1 MCGISGYIGINS
13 DALDRVIHGL
23 ERLEYRGYDSAGVAS
38 IINGEF
44 KTFKTIEEVVSLPE
58 IINKEG
64 EASCNL
70 AIGHTRWAT
79 HGEPSVVNAHPHV
92 VNQFAIVHNGIIEN
106 FQELKTDLIA
116 KGYEFKSTTDTEV
129 ACAYLDW
136 AFSMTANI
144 YQTIQMAINAFAGN
158 YAIVLINKTMPNN
171 LYAFSNN
178 APIVIGAG
186 NDGYYIASDEAA
198 FLDYTNQYF
207 RLENMQIAEISLMD
221 NGQGMVQPMINFY
234 QFDVNSQQIVPTQL
248 QLNISKKDPSSY
260 DKQGFEHFM
269 LKEIS
274 EQPMVITNTIQAYGY
289 NQQPIFDLRDYEHI
303 NIIACGS
310 SLYVGE
316 IAKNLLQRLGKR
328 VSVECASEFRYSD
341 ATLGD
346 DDLCIFISQS
356 GETADTLAALE
367 LVNQLG
373 IDTLAV
379 VNVVD
384 SSIMNKAK
392 FSIQTLAGSEIA
404 VATTKAFSAQLMV
417 FILMYL
423 QNAQLDGSIDQNT
436 YNLIINNLMNI
447 NMSMQ
452 NIINDPK
459 IQEVAKSFTNTDS
472 AFFLGRGMDYPLA
485 LEGSLKLKEIS
496 YIHSEAYP
504 AGELKHGPIALI
516 NEKVPVICLVT
527 DQKLVGKMVSN
538 IQEVTARDGDV
549 FVIGLQSLV
558 ADLFNDENTIL
569 LPNIDEFTNIFNT
582 LVTLQVLSY
591 YIAKNRDCEIDRPK
605 NLAKSVTV
613 E

>member
-64 EASCNL
+64 EVCCNL

-144 YQTIQMAINAFAGN
+144 YQTIQMAINAFVGN

-221 NGQGMVQPMINFY
+221 NGQGMVQPIINFY

-274 EQPMVITNTIQAYGY
+274 EQPMVIANTIQAYGY
-289 NQQPIFDLRDYEHI
+289 NQQPIFDLHDYEHI

-417 FILMYL
+417 FVLMYL

-549 FVIGLQSLV
+549 FVIGLESLV
-558 ADLFNDENTIL
+558 ANLFNDENTVL
-569 LPNIDEFTNIFNT
+569 LPNIDEFSNIFNT

>member
-38 IINGEF
+38 VINGDF

-106 FQELKTDLIA
+106 FQELKIDLIA

-144 YQTIQMAINAFAGN
+144 YQTIQMAINAFVGN

-186 NDGYYIASDEAA
+186 NDGFYIASDEAA

-274 EQPMVITNTIQAYGY
+274 EQPMVIANTIQAYGY
-289 NQQPIFDLRDYEHI
+289 NQQPIFDLHDYEHI

-436 YNLIINNLMNI
+436 YNLIINNLLNI

-549 FVIGLQSLV
+549 FVIGLESLV
-558 ADLFNDENTIL
+558 ANLFNDENTVL

>member
-13 DALDRVIHGL
+13 DALNRVIHGL

-144 YQTIQMAINAFAGN
+144 YQTIQMAINAFVGN

-274 EQPMVITNTIQAYGY
+274 EQPMVIANTIQAYGY
-289 NQQPIFDLRDYEHI
+289 NQQPIFDLHDYEHI

-346 DDLCIFISQS
+346 NDLCIFISQS

-452 NIINDPK
+452 NIINDPE

-549 FVIGLQSLV
+549 FVIGLESLV
-558 ADLFNDENTIL
+558 ANLFNDENTVL

>member
-64 EASCNL
+64 EVCCNL

-92 VNQFAIVHNGIIEN
+92 VNKFAIVHNGIIEN

-144 YQTIQMAINAFAGN
+144 YQTIQMAINAFVGN

-274 EQPMVITNTIQAYGY
+274 EQPMVIANTIQAYGY

-436 YNLIINNLMNI
+436 YNLIINNLMNN

-558 ADLFNDENTIL
+558 ADLFNDENTVL
-569 LPNIDEFTNIFNT
+569 LPNFDEFTNIFNT

>member
-106 FQELKTDLIA
+106 FQELKTYLIA

-144 YQTIQMAINAFAGN
+144 YQTIQMAINAFVGN

-221 NGQGMVQPMINFY
+221 NGQGMAQPMINFY

-274 EQPMVITNTIQAYGY
+274 EQPMVIANTIQAYGY
-289 NQQPIFDLRDYEHI
+289 SQQPIFDLRDYEHI

-558 ADLFNDENTIL
+558 ANLFNDENTVL
-569 LPNIDEFTNIFNT
+569 LPNIDEFSNIFNT

>member
-44 KTFKTIEEVVSLPE
+44 KTFKTIEEMVSLPE

-64 EASCNL
+64 EVCCNL

-144 YQTIQMAINAFAGN
+144 YQTIQMAINAFVGN

-221 NGQGMVQPMINFY
+221 NGQGMVQPTINFY

-274 EQPMVITNTIQAYGY
+274 EQPMVIANTIQAYGY
-289 NQQPIFDLRDYEHI
+289 SQQPIFDLRDYEHI

-549 FVIGLQSLV
+549 FVIGLESLV
-558 ADLFNDENTIL
+558 ANLFNDENTVL
-569 LPNIDEFTNIFNT
+569 LPNIDEFSNIFNT

>member
-13 DALDRVIHGL
+13 DALNRVIHGL

-44 KTFKTIEEVVSLPE
+44 KTFKTVEEVVSLPE
-58 IINKEG
+58 IINREG
-64 EASCNL
+64 EAFCNL

-92 VNQFAIVHNGIIEN
+92 VNHFAIVHNGIIEN

-144 YQTIQMAINAFAGN
+144 YQTIQMAINAFVGN
-158 YAIVLINKTMPNN
+158 YAIVLINKTIPNN

-221 NGQGMVQPMINFY
+221 NGSGMVQPMINFY
-234 QFDVNSQQIVPTQL
+234 QFDVNSQQMVPTQL

-274 EQPMVITNTIQAYGY
+274 EQPMVIANTIQTYGY
-289 NQQPIFDLRDYEHI
+289 NQQPIFDLHDYEHI

-423 QNAQLDGSIDQNT
+423 QNAQIDGSIDQNT

-558 ADLFNDENTIL
+558 ADLFNDENTVL
-569 LPNIDEFTNIFNT
+569 LPNIDEFSNIFNT

>member
-13 DALDRVIHGL
+13 DALNRVIHGL

-44 KTFKTIEEVVSLPE
+44 KTFKTVEEVVSLPE
-58 IINKEG
+58 IINAEG

-106 FQELKTDLIA
+106 FQELKADLIA

-136 AFSMTANI
+136 AFSMTTNI
-144 YQTIQMAINAFAGN
+144 YQTIQMAINAFVGN

-198 FLDYTNQYF
+198 FLDYTNQYY

-221 NGQGMVQPMINFY
+221 NGNGMLQPMINFY
-234 QFDVNSQQIVPTQL
+234 QFDINIQQIVPTQL

-289 NQQPIFDLRDYEHI
+289 NQQPIFDLQDYEHI

-436 YNLIINNLMNI
+436 YNMIISNLMNI

-459 IQEVAKSFTNTDS
+459 IQAIAKSFTNTDS

-516 NEKVPVICLVT
+516 NDQVPVICLVT

-558 ADLFNDENTIL
+558 ADLFNDENTVL
-569 LPNIDEFTNIFNT
+569 LPNIDEFSNIFNA

>member
-38 IINGEF
+38 VINGEF
-44 KTFKTIEEVVSLPE
+44 RTFKTIEEVVSLPE

-64 EASCNL
+64 EVCCNL

-144 YQTIQMAINAFAGN
+144 YQTIQMAINAFVGN

-274 EQPMVITNTIQAYGY
+274 EQPMVIANTIQAYGY
-289 NQQPIFDLRDYEHI
+289 SQQPIFDLRDYEHI

-447 NMSMQ
+447 NMSIQ

-549 FVIGLQSLV
+549 FVIGLESLV
-558 ADLFNDENTIL
+558 ANLFNDENTVL
-569 LPNIDEFTNIFNT
+569 LPNIDEFSNIFNT

>member
-13 DALDRVIHGL
+13 DALNRVIHGL

-44 KTFKTIEEVVSLPE
+44 KTFKTVDEVVSLPE
-58 IINKEG
+58 IINTEG
-64 EASCNL
+64 EALCNL

-144 YQTIQMAINAFAGN
+144 YQTIQMAINAFIGN

-198 FLDYTNQYF
+198 FLDYTNQYY

-221 NGQGMVQPMINFY
+221 NGNGMVQPMINFY
-234 QFDVNSQQIVPTQL
+234 QFDVNSQQMVPTQL

-274 EQPMVITNTIQAYGY
+274 EQPMVINNTIQAYGY

-328 VSVECASEFRYSD
+328 ISVECASEFRYSD

-436 YNLIINNLMNI
+436 YNMIINNLMNI

-459 IQEVAKSFTNTDS
+459 IQAIAKSFTNTDS

-516 NEKVPVICLVT
+516 NDQVPVICLVT

-549 FVIGLQSLV
+549 FVIGLESLV
-558 ADLFNDENTIL
+558 ANLFNDENTVL
-569 LPNIDEFTNIFNT
+569 LPNIDEFSNIFNT

>member
-144 YQTIQMAINAFAGN
+144 YQTIQMAINAFVGN

-274 EQPMVITNTIQAYGY
+274 EQPMVIANTIQAYGY
-289 NQQPIFDLRDYEHI
+289 SQQPIFDLRDYEHI

-549 FVIGLQSLV
+549 FVIGLESLV
-558 ADLFNDENTIL
+558 ANLFNDENTVL
-569 LPNIDEFTNIFNT
+569 LPNIDEFSNIFNT
-582 LVTLQVLSY
+582 LVTLQLLSY

>member
-38 IINGEF
+38 VINGEF

-64 EASCNL
+64 EVCCNL

-144 YQTIQMAINAFAGN
+144 YQTIQMAINTFVGN
-158 YAIVLINKTMPNN
+158 YAIVLINKTMTNN

-274 EQPMVITNTIQAYGY
+274 EQPMVIANTIQAYGY
-289 NQQPIFDLRDYEHI
+289 SQQPIFDLNDYEHI

-459 IQEVAKSFTNTDS
+459 IQAVAKSFTNTDS

-558 ADLFNDENTIL
+558 ADLFNEENTVL
-569 LPNIDEFTNIFNT
+569 LPNIDEFSNIFNT

>member
-13 DALDRVIHGL
+13 DALNRVIHGL

-44 KTFKTIEEVVSLPE
+44 KTFKTVEEVVSLPE
-58 IINKEG
+58 IINREG
-64 EASCNL
+64 EAFCNL

-106 FQELKTDLIA
+106 FQELKSDLIA

-144 YQTIQMAINAFAGN
+144 YQTIQMAINAFVGN
-158 YAIVLINKTMPNN
+158 YAIVLINKTIPNN

-186 NDGYYIASDEAA
+186 NDGYYVASDEAA
-198 FLDYTNQYF
+198 FLDYTNQYY

-221 NGQGMVQPMINFY
+221 NGSGMVQPMINFY
-234 QFDVNSQQIVPTQL
+234 QFDVNSQQMVPTQL

-274 EQPMVITNTIQAYGY
+274 EQPMVIANTIQTYGY
-289 NQQPIFDLRDYEHI
+289 NQQPIFDLHDYEHI

-423 QNAQLDGSIDQNT
+423 QNAQIDGSIDQNT

-558 ADLFNDENTIL
+558 ADLFNDENTVL
-569 LPNIDEFTNIFNT
+569 LPNIDEFSNIFNT

>member
-38 IINGEF
+38 VINGEF

-64 EASCNL
+64 EVCCNL

-144 YQTIQMAINAFAGN
+144 YQTIQMAINAFVGN

-274 EQPMVITNTIQAYGY
+274 EQPMVIANTIQAYGY

-417 FILMYL
+417 LILMYL

-472 AFFLGRGMDYPLA
+472 AFFLGRGIDYPLA

-558 ADLFNDENTIL
+558 ANLFNDENTVL
-569 LPNIDEFTNIFNT
+569 LPNIDEFSNIFNT

>member
-144 YQTIQMAINAFAGN
+144 YQTIQMAINAFVGN

-234 QFDVNSQQIVPTQL
+234 QFDVNRQQIVPTQL

-274 EQPMVITNTIQAYGY
+274 EQPMVIANTIQAYGY
-289 NQQPIFDLRDYEHI
+289 NQQPIFDLHDYEHI

-436 YNLIINNLMNI
+436 YNLIINNLINI

-516 NEKVPVICLVT
+516 NETVPVICLVT

-549 FVIGLQSLV
+549 FVIGLESLV
-558 ADLFNDENTIL
+558 ANLFNDENTVL
-569 LPNIDEFTNIFNT
+569 LPNIDEFSNIFNT

>member
-13 DALDRVIHGL
+13 DALNRVIHGL

-44 KTFKTIEEVVSLPE
+44 KTFKTVDEVVSLPE
-58 IINKEG
+58 IINREG
-64 EASCNL
+64 EAFCNL

-92 VNQFAIVHNGIIEN
+92 INQFAIVHNGIIEN

-144 YQTIQMAINAFAGN
+144 YQTIQMAINAFVGN

-198 FLDYTNQYF
+198 FLDYTNQYY

-221 NGQGMVQPMINFY
+221 NGSGMVQPMINFY
-234 QFDVNSQQIVPTQL
+234 QFDVNSQQMVPTQL

-289 NQQPIFDLRDYEHI
+289 NQQPIFDLHDYEHI

-436 YNLIINNLMNI
+436 YNMIINNLINI

-452 NIINDPK
+452 NIINDTK
-459 IQEVAKSFTNTDS
+459 IQAIAKSFTNTNS

-516 NEKVPVICLVT
+516 NETVPVICLVT

-558 ADLFNDENTIL
+558 ADLFNDENTVL
-569 LPNIDEFTNIFNT
+569 LPNIDEFSNIFNT

>member
-13 DALDRVIHGL
+13 DALNRVIHGL

-44 KTFKTIEEVVSLPE
+44 KTFKTVEEVVSLPE
-58 IINKEG
+58 IINAEG

-106 FQELKTDLIA
+106 FQELKADLIA

-136 AFSMTANI
+136 AFSMTTNI
-144 YQTIQMAINAFAGN
+144 YQTIQMAINAFVGN

-198 FLDYTNQYF
+198 FLDYTNQYY
-207 RLENMQIAEISLMD
+207 RLDNMQIAEISLMD
-221 NGQGMVQPMINFY
+221 NGNGMLRPMINFY
-234 QFDVNSQQIVPTQL
+234 QFDVNSQQMVPTQL

-289 NQQPIFDLRDYEHI
+289 NQQPIFDLHDYEHI

-356 GETADTLAALE
+356 GETADTFAALE

-436 YNLIINNLMNI
+436 YNMIINNLMNI
-447 NMSMQ
+447 NVSMQ

-459 IQEVAKSFTNTDS
+459 IQAIAKSFTNTDS

-516 NEKVPVICLVT
+516 NDQVPVICLVT

-558 ADLFNDENTIL
+558 ADLFNDENTVL
-569 LPNIDEFTNIFNT
+569 LPNIDEFSNIFNA

>member
-38 IINGEF
+38 VINGDF

-144 YQTIQMAINAFAGN
+144 YQTIQMAINAFVGN

-274 EQPMVITNTIQAYGY
+274 EQPMVIANTIQAYGY
-289 NQQPIFDLRDYEHI
+289 SQQPIFDLCDYEHI

-516 NEKVPVICLVT
+516 NETVPVICLVT

-549 FVIGLQSLV
+549 FVIGLESLV
-558 ADLFNDENTIL
+558 ANLFNDENTVL

>member
-64 EASCNL
+64 EVCCNL

-144 YQTIQMAINAFAGN
+144 YQTIQMAINAFVGN

-274 EQPMVITNTIQAYGY
+274 EQPMVIANTIQAYGY
-289 NQQPIFDLRDYEHI
+289 SQQPIFDLRDYEHI

-341 ATLGD
+341 TTLGD

-549 FVIGLQSLV
+549 FVIGLESLV
-558 ADLFNDENTIL
+558 ANLFNDENTVL
-569 LPNIDEFTNIFNT
+569 LPNIDEFSNIFNT

>member
-64 EASCNL
+64 EVCCNL

-144 YQTIQMAINAFAGN
+144 YQTIQMAINAFVGN
-158 YAIVLINKTMPNN
+158 YAIVLINKSMPNN

-569 LPNIDEFTNIFNT
+569 LPNIDEFSNIFNT

>member
-106 FQELKTDLIA
+106 FQELKIDLIA

-136 AFSMTANI
+136 AFSITANI
-144 YQTIQMAINAFAGN
+144 YQTIQMAINAFVGN

-274 EQPMVITNTIQAYGY
+274 EQPMVIANTIQAYGY
-289 NQQPIFDLRDYEHI
+289 SQQPIFDLRDYEHI

-459 IQEVAKSFTNTDS
+459 IQEVVKSFTNTES

-558 ADLFNDENTIL
+558 ADLFNEENTVL
-569 LPNIDEFTNIFNT
+569 LPNIDEFSNIFNT

>member
-38 IINGEF
+38 VINGEF
-44 KTFKTIEEVVSLPE
+44 RTFKTIEEVVSLPE

-64 EASCNL
+64 EVCCNL

-144 YQTIQMAINAFAGN
+144 YQTIQMAINAFVGN

-274 EQPMVITNTIQAYGY
+274 EQPMVIANTIQAYGY
-289 NQQPIFDLRDYEHI
+289 SQQPIFDLRDYEHI

-459 IQEVAKSFTNTDS
+459 IKEVAKSFTNTDS

-549 FVIGLQSLV
+549 FVIGLESLV
-558 ADLFNDENTIL
+558 ANLFNDENTVL
-569 LPNIDEFTNIFNT
+569 LPNIDEFSNIFNT

>member
-38 IINGEF
+38 VINGEF

-58 IINKEG
+58 IVNKEG
-64 EASCNL
+64 EVCCNL

-136 AFSMTANI
+136 AFSVTTNI
-144 YQTIQMAINAFAGN
+144 YQTIQMAINAFVGN

-234 QFDVNSQQIVPTQL
+234 QFDVNSQQILPTQL

-274 EQPMVITNTIQAYGY
+274 EQPMVIANTIQAYGY
-289 NQQPIFDLRDYEHI
+289 NQPPIFDLRDYEHI

-341 ATLGD
+341 TTLGD

-459 IQEVAKSFTNTDS
+459 IQTVAKSFTNTES

-549 FVIGLQSLV
+549 FVIGLESLV
-558 ADLFNDENTIL
+558 ANLFNDENTVL
-569 LPNIDEFTNIFNT
+569 LPNIDEFSNIFNT

>member
-23 ERLEYRGYDSAGVAS
+23 ERLEYRGYDSAGLAS
-38 IINGEF
+38 VINGEF

-144 YQTIQMAINAFAGN
+144 YQTIQMAINAFVGN

-221 NGQGMVQPMINFY
+221 NGQGMLQPMINFY
-234 QFDVNSQQIVPTQL
+234 QFDVNSQQIVPNQL

-274 EQPMVITNTIQAYGY
+274 EQPMVIANTIQAYGY
-289 NQQPIFDLRDYEHI
+289 NQQPIFDLHDYEHI

-459 IQEVAKSFTNTDS
+459 IQAVAKSFTNTDS

-516 NEKVPVICLVT
+516 NETVPVICLVT

-549 FVIGLQSLV
+549 FVIGLESLV
-558 ADLFNDENTIL
+558 DNLFNDENTVL
-569 LPNIDEFTNIFNT
+569 LPNIDEFSNIFNT
-582 LVTLQVLSY
+582 LVILQVLSY

>member
-13 DALDRVIHGL
+13 DALNRVIHGL

-44 KTFKTIEEVVSLPE
+44 KTFKTVDEVVSLPE
-58 IINKEG
+58 IINTEG
-64 EASCNL
+64 EVLCNL

-106 FQELKTDLIA
+106 FQELKTDLIT

-129 ACAYLDW
+129 VCAYLDW

-144 YQTIQMAINAFAGN
+144 YQTIQMAINAFVGN

-198 FLDYTNQYF
+198 FLDYTNQYY

-221 NGQGMVQPMINFY
+221 NGYGMVQPMINFY
-234 QFDVNSQQIVPTQL
+234 QFDVNSQQIIPTQL

-289 NQQPIFDLRDYEHI
+289 NQQPIFDLHDYEHI

-436 YNLIINNLMNI
+436 YNMIINNLMNI
-447 NMSMQ
+447 NMSMK

-459 IQEVAKSFTNTDS
+459 IQAIAKSFTNTNS

-516 NEKVPVICLVT
+516 NDQVPVICLVT

-558 ADLFNDENTIL
+558 ADLFNDDNTVL
-569 LPNIDEFTNIFNT
+569 LPNIDEFSNIFNT

>member
-38 IINGEF
+38 IIDGEF

-64 EASCNL
+64 EAFCNL

-144 YQTIQMAINAFAGN
+144 YQTIQMAINAFVGN

-198 FLDYTNQYF
+198 FLDYTNQYY

-221 NGQGMVQPMINFY
+221 NGSGIVQPMINFY
-234 QFDVNSQQIVPTQL
+234 QFDINSQQIVPTQL

-289 NQQPIFDLRDYEHI
+289 NQQPIFNLHDYEHI

-423 QNAQLDGSIDQNT
+423 QNAQLDGSIDQNA
-436 YNLIINNLMNI
+436 YNMIINNLMNI

-459 IQEVAKSFTNTDS
+459 IQAIAKSFTNTNS

-516 NEKVPVICLVT
+516 NETVPVICLVT

-538 IQEVTARDGDV
+538 IQEVTARDGDI

-558 ADLFNDENTIL
+558 ADLFNDENTVL
-569 LPNIDEFTNIFNT
+569 LPNIDEFSNIFNT

>member
-38 IINGEF
+38 VINGEF

-64 EASCNL
+64 EVCCNL

-79 HGEPSVVNAHPHV
+79 HGQPSVVNAHPHV
-92 VNQFAIVHNGIIEN
+92 VNLFAIVHNGIIEN

-144 YQTIQMAINAFAGN
+144 YQTIQMAINAFVGN

-274 EQPMVITNTIQAYGY
+274 EQPMVIANTIQAYGY
-289 NQQPIFDLRDYEHI
+289 NQQPIFDLHDYEHI

-558 ADLFNDENTIL
+558 ADLFNEENTVL
-569 LPNIDEFTNIFNT
+569 LPNIDEFSNIFNT

>member
-13 DALDRVIHGL
+13 DALNRVIHGL

-44 KTFKTIEEVVSLPE
+44 KTFKTVEEVVSLPE
-58 IINKEG
+58 IINREG
-64 EASCNL
+64 EAFCNL

-92 VNQFAIVHNGIIEN
+92 VNHFAIVHNGIIEN

-144 YQTIQMAINAFAGN
+144 YQTIQMAINAFVGN
-158 YAIVLINKTMPNN
+158 YAIVLINKTIPNN

-221 NGQGMVQPMINFY
+221 NGSGMVQPMINFY
-234 QFDVNSQQIVPTQL
+234 QFDVNSQQMVPTQL

-274 EQPMVITNTIQAYGY
+274 EQPMVIANTIQTYGY
-289 NQQPIFDLRDYEHI
+289 NQQPIFDLHDYEHI

-423 QNAQLDGSIDQNT
+423 QNAQIDGSIDQNT

-558 ADLFNDENTIL
+558 ADLFNDENTVL
-569 LPNIDEFTNIFNT
+569 LPNIDEFSNIFNT

-605 NLAKSVTV
+605 DLAKSVTV

>member
-1 MCGISGYIGINS
+1 MCGISGYIGINN

-38 IINGEF
+38 VINGEF

-64 EASCNL
+64 EVCCNL

-136 AFSMTANI
+136 AFSMTGNI
-144 YQTIQMAINAFAGN
+144 YQTIQMAINAFVGN

-178 APIVIGAG
+178 APIVIGVG

-269 LKEIS
+269 LKEIL
-274 EQPMVITNTIQAYGY
+274 EQPMVIANTIQAYGY

-436 YNLIINNLMNI
+436 YNMIINNLMNI

-459 IQEVAKSFTNTDS
+459 IQVVAKSFTNTDS

-549 FVIGLQSLV
+549 FVIGLESLV
-558 ADLFNDENTIL
+558 ADLFNDENTVL
-569 LPNIDEFTNIFNT
+569 LPNIDEFSNIFNT

>member
-144 YQTIQMAINAFAGN
+144 YQTIQMAINAFVGN

-274 EQPMVITNTIQAYGY
+274 EQPMVIANTIQAYGY
-289 NQQPIFDLRDYEHI
+289 SQQPIFDLRDYEHI

-341 ATLGD
+341 TTLGD

-549 FVIGLQSLV
+549 FVIGLESLV
-558 ADLFNDENTIL
+558 ANLFNDENTVL
-569 LPNIDEFTNIFNT
+569 LPNIDEFSNIFNT

>member
-1 MCGISGYIGINS
+1 MCGISGYIGINN
-13 DALDRVIHGL
+13 DALNRVIHGL

-64 EASCNL
+64 EAVCNL

-106 FQELKTDLIA
+106 FQELKADLIA

-144 YQTIQMAINAFAGN
+144 YQTIQMAINAFVGN

-186 NDGYYIASDEAA
+186 SDGYYIASDEAA
-198 FLDYTNQYF
+198 FLDYTNQYY
-207 RLENMQIAEISLMD
+207 RLDNMQIADISLMD
-221 NGQGMVQPMINFY
+221 NGYGMVQPMINFY
-234 QFDVNSQQIVPTQL
+234 QFDVNSQQMVPTQL

-260 DKQGFEHFM
+260 DKQGYEHFM

-274 EQPMVITNTIQAYGY
+274 EQPMVIANTIQAYGY
-289 NQQPIFDLRDYEHI
+289 NQQPIFDLHDYEHI

-328 VSVECASEFRYSD
+328 VSVECASEFRYAD

-436 YNLIINNLMNI
+436 YNMIINNLMNI

-459 IQEVAKSFTNTDS
+459 IQAIAKSFTNTNS

-516 NEKVPVICLVT
+516 NEQVPVICLVT

-538 IQEVTARDGDV
+538 IQEVTARGGDV

-558 ADLFNDENTIL
+558 ANLFNDANTVL
-569 LPNIDEFTNIFNT
+569 LPNIDEFSNIFNT

>member
-144 YQTIQMAINAFAGN
+144 YQTIQMAINAFVGN

-274 EQPMVITNTIQAYGY
+274 EQPMVIANTIQAYGY
-289 NQQPIFDLRDYEHI
+289 SQQPIFDLRDYEHI

-436 YNLIINNLMNI
+436 YNLIINNLLNI

-516 NEKVPVICLVT
+516 NETVPVICLVT

-549 FVIGLQSLV
+549 FVIGLESLV
-558 ADLFNDENTIL
+558 ANLFNDENTVL

>member
-64 EASCNL
+64 EVCCNL

-144 YQTIQMAINAFAGN
+144 YQTIQMAINAFVGN

-234 QFDVNSQQIVPTQL
+234 QFDVNNQQIVPTQL

-274 EQPMVITNTIQAYGY
+274 EQPMVIANTIQAYGY
-289 NQQPIFDLRDYEHI
+289 SQQPIFDLRDYEHI

-549 FVIGLQSLV
+549 FVIGLESLV
-558 ADLFNDENTIL
+558 ANLFNDENTVL
-569 LPNIDEFTNIFNT
+569 LPNIDEFSNIFNT

>member
-13 DALDRVIHGL
+13 DALNRVIHGL

-44 KTFKTIEEVVSLPE
+44 KTFKTVEEVVSLPE

-64 EASCNL
+64 EVFCNL

-136 AFSMTANI
+136 AFSITANI
-144 YQTIQMAINAFAGN
+144 YQTIQMAINAFVGN

-234 QFDVNSQQIVPTQL
+234 QFDVNSQQMVPTQL

-289 NQQPIFDLRDYEHI
+289 NQQQIFDLHDYEHI

-436 YNLIINNLMNI
+436 YNMIINNLMNI

-452 NIINDPK
+452 NINNDPK
-459 IQEVAKSFTNTDS
+459 IQEIAKSFTNTNS

-516 NEKVPVICLVT
+516 NETVPVICLVT

-558 ADLFNDENTIL
+558 ADLFNDENTVL
-569 LPNIDEFTNIFNT
+569 LPNIDEFSNIFNT

-591 YIAKNRDCEIDRPK
+591 YIAKNRNCEIDRPK

>member
-38 IINGEF
+38 VINGEF

-64 EASCNL
+64 EAFCNL

-144 YQTIQMAINAFAGN
+144 YQTIQMAINAFVGN

-207 RLENMQIAEISLMD
+207 RLENMQIAEISLID

-274 EQPMVITNTIQAYGY
+274 EQPMVIANTIQAYGY

-558 ADLFNDENTIL
+558 ADLFNDENTVL
-569 LPNIDEFTNIFNT
+569 LPNIDEFSNIFNT

>member
-38 IINGEF
+38 VINGEF
-44 KTFKTIEEVVSLPE
+44 KTFKTIEEVVSLPK

-64 EASCNL
+64 EAFCNL

-136 AFSMTANI
+136 AFSITANI
-144 YQTIQMAINAFAGN
+144 YQTIQMAINSFVGN

-198 FLDYTNQYF
+198 FLDYTNQYY

-234 QFDVNSQQIVPTQL
+234 QFDVNSQQMVPTQL

-274 EQPMVITNTIQAYGY
+274 EQPMVIANTIQTYGY
-289 NQQPIFDLRDYEHI
+289 NQQPIFDLHDYEHI

-423 QNAQLDGSIDQNT
+423 QNARLDGLIDQNT

-549 FVIGLQSLV
+549 FVIGLQNLV
-558 ADLFNDENTIL
+558 TDLFNDENTVL
-569 LPNIDEFTNIFNT
+569 LPNIDEFSNIFNT

>member
-38 IINGEF
+38 VINGEF
-44 KTFKTIEEVVSLPE
+44 KTFKTIEEVVSLPK

-64 EASCNL
+64 EAFCNL

-136 AFSMTANI
+136 AFSITANI
-144 YQTIQMAINAFAGN
+144 YQTIQMAINAFVGN

-221 NGQGMVQPMINFY
+221 NGSGMVQPMINFY
-234 QFDVNSQQIVPTQL
+234 QFDVNSQQMLPTQL

-274 EQPMVITNTIQAYGY
+274 EQPVVIANTIQTYGY
-289 NQQPIFDLRDYEHI
+289 NQLPIFDLHDYEHI

-423 QNAQLDGSIDQNT
+423 QNARLDESIDQNT

-549 FVIGLQSLV
+549 FVIGLQNLV
-558 ADLFNDENTIL
+558 ADLFNDENTVL
-569 LPNIDEFTNIFNT
+569 LPNIDEFSNIFNA

>member
-64 EASCNL
+64 EVCCNL

-144 YQTIQMAINAFAGN
+144 YQTIQMAINAFVGN

-221 NGQGMVQPMINFY
+221 NGQGMVQPTINFY

-274 EQPMVITNTIQAYGY
+274 EQPMVIANTIQAYGY
-289 NQQPIFDLRDYEHI
+289 SQQPIFDLRDYEHI

-549 FVIGLQSLV
+549 FVIGLESLV
-558 ADLFNDENTIL
+558 ANLFNDENTVL
-569 LPNIDEFTNIFNT
+569 LPNIDEFSNIFNT

>member
-38 IINGEF
+38 VINGDF

-144 YQTIQMAINAFAGN
+144 YQTIQMAINAFVGN

-274 EQPMVITNTIQAYGY
+274 EQPMVIANTIQAYGY
-289 NQQPIFDLRDYEHI
+289 SQQPIFDLRDYEHI

-341 ATLGD
+341 ATLGV

-549 FVIGLQSLV
+549 FVIGLESLV
-558 ADLFNDENTIL
+558 ANLFNDENTVL

>member
-144 YQTIQMAINAFAGN
+144 YQTIQMAINAFVGN

-274 EQPMVITNTIQAYGY
+274 EQPMVIANTIQAYGY
-289 NQQPIFDLRDYEHI
+289 SQQPIFDLCDYEHI

-516 NEKVPVICLVT
+516 NETVPVICLVT

-549 FVIGLQSLV
+549 FVIGLESLV
-558 ADLFNDENTIL
+558 ANLFNDENTVL